1 MVQPEQVDQP
11 GPGPSTSQTLIGK
24 LDIGDPLYL
33 HPSDSSAL
41 TIVSVKLKGTENYAV
56 WSASMKLALEA
67 KNKFGFVNGKCEKST
82 EDDVLASQWDRCNSV
97 VLTWLLNSVSEE
109 LFLGQVFS
117 SLASEVW
124 EDLKET
130 YDKIDGSV
138 VYDLFKKI
146 NNISQNGSTVA
157 DYYNR
162 LTTMWKQF
170 DAMLQLPTCSCK
182 AAKDYNDFSMLIKLM
197 QFLMGLDDVY
207 QPVRTNLLTRETFPS
222 VKVAYSVVSREESH
236 RLTSNGSKGQNVSF
250 ASKSNQSFESR
261 RKTSNQRGPN
271 SVLKCT
277 HCNMLGH
284 TVDRCFELIGYPPN
298 FRKRTNN
305 TSGKTNVSGK
315 SNAAVGS
322 SSSASASVL
331 PFTPEQIAKLLNLV
345 GDKSANV
352 SSTGVESTN
361 VGGESCF
368 VSSGISCSSSVFF
381 EGITSWIVDSGA
393 SQHMINSDKDM
404 FNAIDVSEFDIK
416 VGHPNGT
423 NVKVVKIGNVKL
435 TNDVVLKDV
444 FYVPEYHVNLLSVH
458 KLAKDNGIKVVFT
471 ENSCV
476 LQDSKS
482 KRVLVTGS
490 QDNGLYFVGKDG
502 NCVNVCF
509 NSYVRANMWHSRL
522 GHPSDQVLAVL
533 RDQFGVNSI
542 EHGPCEVCHRAK
554 QVRVPFPLSEH
565 KTKSVGELIHLDVWG
580 PYKIT
585 SYEGF
590 KYFLTVVDDF
600 SRTVWCYMLVNK
612 TEVFENLCSFYELMQ
627 TQFEKKIKIIRS
639 DNGTEFV
646 NNQMNVF
653 CKTKGILHQTSCSY
667 TPQQNGVVERK
678 HRHLLNTA
686 RALLFQS
693 NLPLRYWSDC
703 VLTAVY
709 LINRLPTSVLNGR
722 SPYEIV
728 YGFKPSLVHLRNFGC
743 LCFSTV
749 LNESDKLAYHA
760 DKCVLIGYSNVK
772 KGYKLLCL
780 DNKRVFYSRDVK
792 FYETVYPFKSV
803 LNKSQNSNNDLNQVN
818 FFDNTEMLTPEVPIV
833 PNDEEGITGAQ
844 DHCSDDQPPVLSSTS
859 ATDSNVDSDQQV
871 EQLGSSLQGSTEG
884 VGNTAGSHDET
895 NPSEGQLIR
904 KSSRKVVFPQKFDE
918 FVVEGRVKYGVE
930 KVVNYASLSA
940 DNMCFVSSLNK
951 SIEPNSYSEAIKDP
965 RWIEAMNQEMEALNR
980 NNTWVVV
987 DLPKGRKPIGCKWV
1001 YKIKYKANGEVERYK
1016 ARLVAKGFNQKEGID
1031 FGETFSPVVK
1041 MVTVR
1046 IVLKLAVNNGW
1057 PLYQLDI
1064 NNAFLY
1070 GSLSEDVYMTLP
1082 LGYFN
1087 EDKNKVCKL
1096 VKSLYGLKQAPR
1108 QWNEKLCSVLI
1119 KMGFSQS
1126 LCDHSL
1132 FIMSKGDVIVI
1143 LLVYVDDIVV
1153 TGNSSAEV
1161 SRVKKCLSESFLIK
1175 DLGVLKYFL
1184 GIEVLYSEGSV
1195 CLSQRKYCLELLNE
1209 FGYLGSKPVGTPIE
1223 LSHVITNK
1231 IEKDVNYLENV
1242 TGFQKLI
1249 GKLIYLSLTRPDIS
1263 YAVQFLSQFMHKPCQ
1278 SHLDIALRL
1287 LRYLKQCPGKGVL
1300 FKKTGDFSVSGYV
1313 DSDWAKCLSTRKSVT
1328 GYCVFLG
1335 NTLVSW
1341 KSKKQGFVSRSTAEA
1356 EYRAMCSAACEVMW
1370 IRNVLSELGIKCALP
1385 VSLFCDSKS
1394 AISISQNPVFHE
1406 RTKHFELD
1414 LHFLREKIASG
1425 IIDPQKI
1432 ASEQQIADIF
1442 TKGLNIAQHES
1453 LCEKLGMFDMFKA

>member
-1 MVQPEQVDQP
+1 MVQPEP
-11 GPGPSTSQTLIGK
+11 SASTSQTLIGK

-67 KNKFGFVNGKCEKST
+67 KNKFGFINGKCEKST
-82 EDDVLASQWDRCNSV
+82 EDAVLASQWDRCNSV
-97 VLTWLLNSVSEE
+97 VLTWLLNSVFEE

-146 NNISQNGSTVA
+146 NSISQNGSTVA

-182 AAKDYNDFSMLIKLM
+182 AAKDYNDFTMLIKLM

-222 VKVAYSVVSREESH
+222 VKVAYSVVSREESR
-236 RLTSNGSKGQNVSF
+236 RLTSSGSKGQNVAF
-250 ASKSNQSFESR
+250 VSKPNQSIDSKKR
-261 RKTSNQRGPN
+261 TTNQRGPN
-271 SVLKCT
+271 SSLKCT

-284 TVDRCFELIGYPPN
+284 TIERCFEIIGYPPG
-298 FRKRTNN
+298 FKKKPNN
-305 TSGKTNVSGK
+305 VSGKGK
-315 SNAAVGS
+315 SNAAVS
-322 SSSASASVL
+322 SSSSQSSGL
-331 PFTPEQIAKLLNLV
+331 PFTAEQIAKLLSLV
-345 GDKSANV
+345 GEKTSVDSP
-352 SSTGVESTN
+352 G

-368 VSSGISCSSSVFF
+368 FNNSVSCSSSLLFGSVY
-381 EGITSWIVDSGA
+381 SWIVDSGA
-393 SQHMINSDKDM
+393 SQHMVNNDKDM
-404 FNAIDVSEFDIK
+404 FNVVDVSEFDIK

-423 NVKVVKIGNVKL
+423 SIKVLKIGNIKL
-435 TNDVVLKDV
+435 MGDIILKDV
-444 FYVPEYHVNLLSVH
+444 FYVPGYHVNLLSVH
-458 KLAKDNGIKVVFT
+458 RLARDNGVEVVFN
-471 ENSCV
+471 EDSCV
-476 LQDSKS
+476 LQDFKS
-482 KRVLVTGS
+482 KKILVTGS
-490 QDNGLYFVGKDG
+490 QDSGLYLVGKHG
-502 NCVNVCF
+502 NSVNVCF
-509 NSYVRANMWHSRL
+509 NSFVKASLWHSRL

-533 RDQFGVNSI
+533 KDNFDVKSV
-542 EHGPCEVCHRAK
+542 EHGPCDVCHRAK
-554 QVRVPFPLSEH
+554 QIRVPFPISDH
-565 KTKSVGELIHLDVWG
+565 KTKSVGELIHLDLWG
-580 PYKIT
+580 PYKVT

-600 SRTVWCYMLVNK
+600 SRTVWCYLLTSK
-612 TEVFENLCSFYELMQ
+612 TEVFDNLCSFYELML
-627 TQFEKKIKIIRS
+627 TQFEKKIKVIRS

-646 NNQMNVF
+646 NNQMNIF
-653 CKTKGILHQTSCSY
+653 CKNKGILHQTSCAY

-686 RALLFQS
+686 RALMFQS
-693 NLPLRYWSDC
+693 NLPLKYWSDC
-703 VLTAVY
+703 ILTAIY
-709 LINRLPTSVLNGR
+709 LINRLPSSVLNGR
-722 SPYEIV
+722 SPYEV
-728 YGFKPSLVHLRNFGC
+728 MHGFKPSLVHLRNFGC
-743 LCFSTV
+743 LCFSTI
-749 LNESDKLAYHA
+749 LTESDKFAYHA

-780 DNKRVFYSRDVK
+780 DNRKVYFSRDVK
-792 FYETVYPFKSV
+792 FYESVYPFKSS
-803 LNKSQNSNNDLNQVN
+803 LNKSQEFSNKPELNQIN
-818 FFDNTEMLTPEVPIV
+818 FFDFTETISSEVPAV
-833 PNDEEGITGAQ
+833 PNDEEGTNAHDQ
-844 DHCSDDQPPVLSSTS
+844 HSDDQQSGSPSTS
-859 ATDSNVDSDQQV
+859 ATASDADNDQCDN
-871 EQLGSSLQGSTEG
+871 EQLGSS
-884 VGNTAGSHDET
+884 VGHAGEAEDTVRSNDES
-895 NPSEGQLIR
+895 NLSEGQFVR
-904 KSSRKVVFPQKFDE
+904 KSSRKSVFPKRFDE
-918 FVVEGRVKYGVE
+918 FVVQGKVKYGIE
-930 KVVNYASLSA
+930 KVVNYANLSVE
-940 DNMCFVSSLNK
+940 NMCLVSSLNK
-951 SIEPNSYSEAIKDP
+951 SVEPSSYSEAIKDP
-965 RWIEAMNQEMEALNR
+965 RWIEAMNCEMEALNR

-1001 YKIKYKANGEVERYK
+1001 YKIKYKANGEIERYK
-1016 ARLVAKGFNQKEGID
+1016 ARLVAKGFSQKEGVD

-1046 IVLKLAVNNGW
+1046 IVLKLAVNNEW

-1070 GSLSEDVYMTLP
+1070 GSLTEDVYMSLP

-1087 EDKNKVCKL
+1087 NDKNKVCKL

-1108 QWNEKLCSVLI
+1108 KWNEKLTSVLLD
-1119 KMGFSQS
+1119 MGFKQS

-1132 FIMSKGDVIVI
+1132 FILSKNDVLVV
-1143 LLVYVDDIVV
+1143 LLVYVDDIVI
-1153 TGNSSAEV
+1153 TGNSSVEIAKI
-1161 SRVKKCLSESFLIK
+1161 KKNLSESFLIK
-1175 DLGVLKYFL
+1175 DLGLLKYFL
-1184 GIEVLYSEGSV
+1184 GIEVLYADKSV

-1209 FGYLGSKPVGTPIE
+1209 FGYLGCKPVGTPIE
-1223 LSHVITNK
+1223 LSHVVTNK
-1231 IEKDVNYLENV
+1231 IENSKVVLENI
-1242 TGFQKLI
+1242 TGFQKLV

-1263 YAVQFLSQFMHKPCQ
+1263 YAVQFLSQYMHSPCQ

-1287 LRYLKQCPGKGVL
+1287 LRYLKQSPGMGIV
-1300 FKKTGDFSVSGYV
+1300 FRKTGNFDIKAYV
-1313 DSDWAKCLSTRKSVT
+1313 DSDWAKCLLTRKSIT
-1328 GYCVFLG
+1328 GFGIFLG

-1356 EYRAMCSAACEVMW
+1356 EYRAMCSATCEVMW
-1370 IRNVLSELGIKCALP
+1370 IKNVLSELQISCSLP
-1385 VSLFCDSKS
+1385 VALFCDSKS

-1425 IIDPQKI
+1425 IIDPHKI
-1432 ASEQQIADIF
+1432 ASEEQVADIF
-1442 TKGLNIAQHES
+1442 TKGLSVVQHEV
-1453 LCEKLGMFDMFKA
+1453 LCEKLGLCNMFTA